1 MTITGAILGIPGD
14 VLAIV
19 LGLLVF
25 AVLYLLVEGLD
36 RV

>member
-1 MTITGAILGIPGD
+1 MTVAD

-19 LGLLVF
+19 IALVSF
-25 AVLYLLVEGLD
+25 ALIFLLVEGLD